1 MAQLAGGAFRIGRV
15 LGVDVFLH
23 WSWLFVAVIELQ
35 ARKNQYTS
43 QAWNVAEY
51 LTLFGIVFAH
61 EMGHALVC
69 RSVGGRADR
78 IVLWPLGGIAYVQP
92 PPRPGALL
100 WSIAAGPLVNLVLA
114 AVSAPLVFFAVV
126 ALPPDA
132 SRFAIAFLFINV
144 ALLVFNLLPIYPLD
158 GGKIAQALL
167 WFFVGRARSLSIV
180 ATLGVAAAVALFPIA
195 LAKGSIWFAVIA
207 VYAGMRAFAG
217 MRQAKTLRQL
227 ADAPRREGFACPRCK
242 APPPMAPLWGCACGE
257 RFDTFATGA
266 RCPKC
271 ARSFQNTSCTECG
284 QASPH
289 ASFGTPAA
297 ASAP

>member
-1 MAQLAGGAFRIGRV
+1 
-15 LGVDVFLH
+15 VDVFLH

-35 ARKNQYTS
+35 TRKNQYSS

-61 EMGHALVC
+61 EMGHALAC

-114 AVSAPLVFFAVV
+114 AVSAPLVFFAVA

-132 SRFAIAFLFINV
+132 SRFAVAFLVINV
-144 ALLVFNLLPIYPLD
+144 VLLGFNLLPIYPLD

-195 LAKGSIWFAVIA
+195 LARGSIWLAIIA

-217 MRQAKTLRQL
+217 MRQAKVLRQL
-227 ADAPRREGFACPRCK
+227 ADAPRRDGFACPRCK
-242 APPPMAPLWGCACGE
+242 APPPLAALWGCGCGE
-257 RFDTFATGA
+257 RFDTFATGG

-271 ARSFQNTSCTECG
+271 ARSFQNASCTECG

-289 ASFGTPAA
+289 ASYSPPGAPA
-297 ASAP
+297 

>member
-23 WSWLFVAVIELQ
+23 WSWLFVAFIELET
-35 ARKNQYTS
+35 RRNNYSS

-51 LTLFGIVFAH
+51 LTLFAIVLAH
-61 EMGHALVC
+61 EMGHALAC

-92 PPRPGALL
+92 PARPGALL

-114 AVSAPLVFFAVV
+114 LVSAPFVLFAT
-126 ALPPDA
+126 AGLPPDA
-132 SRFAIAFLFINV
+132 ARFAVAFLLINV
-144 ALLVFNLLPIYPLD
+144 VLLAFNLLPIYPLD
-158 GGKIAQALL
+158 GGKIAQAIL
-167 WFFVGRARSLSIV
+167 WFFVGRARSLGIV

-195 LAKGSIWFAVIA
+195 VAKGSIWFAVLA

-217 MRQAKTLRQL
+217 MQQAKILRQL
-227 ADAPRREGFACPRCK
+227 ADAPRRGGFACPRCS
-242 APPPMAPLWGCACGE
+242 APPPMGALWACACRE
-257 RFDTFATGA
+257 RFDTFATGG

-271 ARSFQNTSCTECG
+271 GRSFQNTSCTECG
-284 QASPH
+284 QPSPH
-289 ASFGTPAA
+289 ASFYPPSPA
-297 ASAP
+297 